1 MTAYIKVPKIFKKNC
16 VINSANP
23 IKTKHS
29 YLCLFRFIPFRKVL
43 SVVLC
48 MGWYCWW
55 LVYTTGRCWPQ
66 HKARP
71 HTSVC
76 PHINVTS
83 TH

>member
-48 MGWYCWW
+48 MGWYC
-55 LVYTTGRCWPQ
+55 
-66 HKARP
+66 
-71 HTSVC
+71 
-76 PHINVTS
+76 
-83 TH
+83 